1 MKNFF
6 FPDKAHSRWLILLI
20 DQMIVVWTLFIAI
33 LLTHTLSYQDI
44 FNASNAMY
52 VGLYC
57 AIAAGV
63 FITLRIHTGI
73 IRYSNTEDILR
84 VFLAVFVTSLLFIG
98 VNKILS
104 QRFQLLWSEMDKALI
119 LNFFISSSLLI
130 LMRTLVK
137 GVFYFFKEL
146 KSETKENILIYG
158 SEKKAILIKNAIEQN
173 EDSNLNIIGFVDD
186 NRDRVDKYLE
196 QKKVYHSCS
205 VEFLKE
211 KHGIKKI
218 LFAEDALNTL
228 NKKKIIDTCVNQG
241 IKVIMVP
248 PSDKW
253 LYGKLDSH
261 QLRDLKI
268 EDLLEREPIK
278 LNKKNI
284 LKDLSGK
291 CILVTGAAGSIGSE
305 IVRQALHYNP
315 KMVILCDQAET
326 PLHDLK
332 LELEDNFQAANVK
345 IFMANV
351 QNINRI
357 RTLFELYKPEIVF
370 HAAAYKH
377 VPMMEDNPAEAVLT
391 NVLGTKNMADVSM
404 EFGVEKFVM
413 ISTDKAVKPTNVM
426 GASKRL
432 AEIYIQSLNSP
443 ETLPNGEITT
453 HASRTRFV
461 TTRFGNVLGSNGSVI
476 PRFKSQ
482 IERRGPITVTDPEI
496 TRYFMTIPEAV
507 QLVMEAG
514 AMGKG
519 GEIFLFDMGKP
530 IKIVDLAI
538 NMIKLAGL
546 TPYND
551 IDIVFTGL
559 RPGEK
564 LYEELLLMEEEIMA
578 THHPKIKISQKVAYN
593 YLYVNQIIKDLIV
606 LNNDGNDLNMVKKM
620 KEIIPDYISNNSRY
634 EELDLLVA
642 N

>member
-1 MKNFF
+1 MKNLF

-20 DQMIVVWTLFIAI
+20 DQMIVVWTLFVSIV
-33 LLTHTLSYQDI
+33 LTHTLSYADVFSVGNYI
-44 FNASNAMY
+44 Y
-52 VGLYC
+52 VALYSLI
-57 AIAAGV
+57 AIGV
-63 FITLRIHTGI
+63 FISLRINTGI
-73 IRYSNTEDILR
+73 IRYSNTDDILR
-84 VFLAVFVTSLLFIG
+84 IFLAVFVTSILFISI
-98 VNKILS
+98 NKILV
-104 QRFQLLWSEMDKALI
+104 QRFQLLWQQMDKVLI

-130 LMRTLVK
+130 LLRILVK
-137 GVFYFFKEL
+137 GIFFFFKKL
-146 KSETKENILIYG
+146 KSEDASENVLIYG
-158 SEKKAILIKNAIEQN
+158 SEKKAILIKKAIEPN
-173 EDSNLNIIGFVDD
+173 EKSNLNVIGFVDD
-186 NRDRVDKYLE
+186 NKDRVDKYLE

-205 VEFLKE
+205 ISLLKE
-211 KHGIKKI
+211 KYDIKKI

-228 NKKKIIDTCVNQG
+228 NKKKIIDICINLG

-253 LYGKLDSH
+253 LYGKFDSN
-261 QLRDLKI
+261 QLRDLRI

-284 LKDLSGK
+284 LKELSGK

-305 IVRQALHYNP
+305 IVRQALQYHP
-315 KMVILCDQAET
+315 KCIILCDQAET
-326 PLHDLK
+326 PLHELQLD
-332 LELEDNFQAANVK
+332 LEDHFESGNVK

-351 QNINRI
+351 QNIHRV
-357 RTLFELYKPEIVF
+357 RALFELYRPEIVF

-377 VPMMEDNPAEAVLT
+377 VPMMEDNPAEAILT
-391 NVLGTKNMADVSM
+391 NVLGTKNMADIAI

-413 ISTDKAVKPTNVM
+413 ISTDKAVRPTNVM

-432 AEIYIQSLNSP
+432 AEIYIQSLDIESP
-443 ETLPNGEITT
+443 DDLKIEEK
-453 HASRTRFV
+453 SRTRFV

-482 IERRGPITVTDPEI
+482 IERRGPITVTDQNI
-496 TRYFMTIPEAV
+496 TRFFMTIPEAV
-507 QLVMEAG
+507 QLVMEAA

-530 IKIVDLAI
+530 VKIVDLAL

-546 TPYND
+546 TPHVD
-551 IDIVFTGL
+551 VDIVFTGL

-564 LYEELLLMEEEIMA
+564 LHEELLLSEEEIIP
-578 THHPKIKISQKVAYN
+578 THHPKIKISKKVTYN
-593 YLYVNQIIKDLIV
+593 YLYINQIIKDLIS
-606 LNNDGNDLNMVKKM
+606 LNNDGNDYKMVKKM
-620 KEIIPDYISNNSRY
+620 KEIMPDYISNNSKY